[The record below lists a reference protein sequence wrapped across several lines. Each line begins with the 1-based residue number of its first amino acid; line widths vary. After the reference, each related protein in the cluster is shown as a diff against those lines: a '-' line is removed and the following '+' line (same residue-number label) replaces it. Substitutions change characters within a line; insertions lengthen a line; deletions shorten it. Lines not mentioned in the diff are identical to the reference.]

1 MMEQYIKLLE
11 VRKYWSI
18 LIKASDIE
26 RDMTGIYVV
35 GRLMHDEKLEE
46 EIDKLRDHIQD
57 FCNFIQ
63 SEHQKR
69 FLDLRRDLTT
79 EGEEK

>member
-1 MMEQYIKLLE
+1 MMEQYNKLLE

-18 LIKASDIE
+18 LIKTSNIE
-26 RDMTGIYVV
+26 RDMSDINIV
-35 GRLMHDEKLEE
+35 GMVIDDEKLKE
-46 EIDKLRDHIQD
+46 EIDKLHDHIQE
-57 FCNFIQ
+57 FSNFIQ